1 MVTKHHQKFVQMSGV
16 YISPSVCYFFLL
28 GNLKWILWS
37 AKFFVRL
44 WGYHKNMEF
53 DQKTCMQINSIKIYM
68 QPVTDSFGFVSTIFL
83 AWVVVHLLF

>member
-1 MVTKHHQKFVQMSGV
+1 
-16 YISPSVCYFFLL
+16 
-28 GNLKWILWS
+28 
-37 AKFFVRL
+37 
-44 WGYHKNMEF
+44 MEF